1 MQKIVW
7 TMELKEDRV
16 QDYVEVH
23 RKENV
28 WPEIIAVNRRAG
40 VAREEIFLFGNRV
53 FICLEVEDYERMMKV
68 FEEDEGLERWN
79 RITLPMSKSRPE
91 LADTMTRLPLVF
103 DYEGGRLLH

>member
-1 MQKIVW
+1 MQKVVW

-16 QDYVEVH
+16 QDYIDVH
-23 RKENV
+23 RKDNV

-40 VAREEIFLFGNRV
+40 VRREEIFLLGNRV

-68 FEEDEGLERWN
+68 FEQDEGLKRWN

-103 DYEGGRLLH
+103 DYEDGQLLH